1 MQLTWQTYQS
11 IYIWLIEVNVR
22 TWAMCSYQFLCDN
35 VLVILVHRY
44 SNYNWEEFWFERKL
58 LFLNREYQNIKYE
71 DKLLIGRLRIIKWLP
86 QQQKLFVV
94 QTSLRHFFK
103 QSKTCANVRIY
114 RYKFLQCRVLKPIC
128 ARDEIFSNTP
138 TLCNTLCSNH
148 TIKILCTV

>member
-71 DKLLIGRLRIIKWLP
+71 DELLICRLKIIKWLP

>member
-1 MQLTWQTYQS
+1 MQMTGQTYQVIS
-11 IYIWLIEVNVR
+11 IEMIQLNVH

-44 SNYNWEEFWFERKL
+44 ANYNREDIWCERIL
-58 LFLNREYQNIKYE
+58 SFLNREYQNIKYE
-71 DKLLIGRLRIIKWLP
+71 DKLLIGRLKIIKWLP

>member
-1 MQLTWQTYQS
+1 MQDYPHYKYRPRRKKKDKSGANQIKGNDGDVSSKRPPQPPEPAYLQRVAVAAAAVAAATASSKDNSEENDPQR
-11 IYIWLIEVNVR
+11 LI
-22 TWAMCSYQFLCDN
+22 
-35 VLVILVHRY
+35 
-44 SNYNWEEFWFERKL
+44 
-58 LFLNREYQNIKYE
+58 
-71 DKLLIGRLRIIKWLP
+71 RLKIIKWLP
-86 QQQKLFVV
+86 QQRKLFVV

>member
-1 MQLTWQTYQS
+1 MFTHELSAVIIFYVMMYLQFWC
-11 IYIWLIEVNVR
+11 IDMLIIIGK
-22 TWAMCSYQFLCDN
+22 SFDLKGF
-35 VLVILVHRY
+35 
-44 SNYNWEEFWFERKL
+44 SFWRISFW
-58 LFLNREYQNIKYE
+58 NREYQNIKYE
-71 DKLLIGRLRIIKWLP
+71 DKLLIIRLKIIKLLP
-86 QQQKLFVV
+86 QQRKSLVV
-94 QTSLRHFFK
+94 QTSLRHFVK

>member
-1 MQLTWQTYQS
+1 M
-11 IYIWLIEVNVR
+11 IEVNVR

-35 VLVILVHRY
+35 VYVILVHRY
-44 SNYNWEEFWFERKL
+44 FNYNREEFWFEWIL
-58 LFLNREYQNIKYE
+58 SFWNREYQNIKYE
-71 DKLLIGRLRIIKWLP
+71 DKLLIIRLKIIKWLP
-86 QQQKLFVV
+86 QQRKLLVV
-94 QTSLRHFFK
+94 QTSFRHFTK
-103 QSKTCANVRIY
+103 QSKTYANVRIY